1 MEARPVINQPII
13 IRADLGDEFSSR
25 VEDMGDDWLTIA
37 QPLDLPAE
45 HTLVEGAEFMTTW
58 RADNGI
64 YVLPCELVTIHR
76 DGAMHM
82 WDVAIT
88 GEVRREQRRA
98 YVRAR
103 ARGTVTMSWR
113 GRDKISHEVTGAL
126 EDLSEASLRFMCR
139 DRSVSD
145 ADFHGVQI
153 KTHLETAEKAF
164 DLRSEVLR
172 VERSEVGEHSSET
185 GPWSVYLI
193 FSDPGKAADEIRQ
206 IVFREQL
213 RQRNGR

>member
-1 MEARPVINQPII
+1 MDARPVINQPII

-25 VEDMGDDWLTIA
+25 VEDMGDDWLTVA

-45 HTLVEGAEFMTTW
+45 HAFVEGTEFMTTW
-58 RADNGI
+58 QADNGL

-82 WDVAIT
+82 WDVGIT

-113 GRDKISHEVTGAL
+113 SRDKVSHEVTGAL

-139 DRSVSD
+139 DRSVVD
-145 ADFHGVQI
+145 ADFHGLKV
-153 KTHLETAEKAF
+153 KTLLETAEKEF
-164 DLRSEVLR
+164 NLSSEVLR
-172 VERSEVGEHSSET
+172 VERSEVVEHSSET

-193 FSDPGKAADEIRQ
+193 FSDHGKAADDIRQ

-213 RQRNGR
+213 RERNGR